1 MRLSGKTKVFSR
13 CLGAVFACLLLS
25 SQVFAVTLQSVR
37 MHEAPDSTRVVF
49 DTNGKVRF
57 KVFTLDNPH
66 RVVVDLLNVNGQGD
80 FDPSMVA
87 VARERVEALRAAPR
101 GSGYRVVIDV
111 RKTLKPNAF
120 TLRPID
126 PYGHRLVVDL
136 IDPDQKPRILA
147 QPRSRP
153 DRNVIVAIDAGHGG
167 DDPGAIGPRNILEK
181 QVVLQIAKK
190 VKKRIDNMQGFK
202 ALLIRTG
209 DYYLTHRRRTELA
222 RQARADLFL
231 SIHADSFKMASVSGA
246 SVYTLSDRGA
256 TSETAAYLAER
267 ENRSDLL
274 GGVGDVSLSNRDP
287 VVAHVLLDLSMD
299 ANRSESIA
307 AGEAILANMGRV
319 TKLHKRGVEQA
330 AFVVLKSPDMP
341 SLLIET
347 GFISNPKEAKR
358 LSQADHQNNL
368 ARAIARG
375 VKQYAHSNPPPGTLL
390 AKLGGDMRYTI
401 VRGDTLSTIAQRYGI
416 SSTTL
421 KSLNGLTTD
430 RIRVGQVILIPSGG

>member
-1 MRLSGKTKVFSR
+1 MPTMLQPETFTSLMPKTRPVMR
-13 CLGAVFACLLLS
+13 FASQFTGLLLILLLAF
-25 SQVFAVTLQSVR
+25 QVHGVTLQGVR
-37 MHEAPDSTRVVF
+37 MHEAPDSTRIVF
-49 DTNGKVRF
+49 DTNGEVRF
-57 KVFTLDNPH
+57 KVHTLDNPH
-66 RVVVDLLNVNGQGD
+66 RVVVDLYNVNDQGD
-80 FDPSMVA
+80 FDPSVVA
-87 VARERVEALRAAPR
+87 VARDRIKALRAARR
-101 GSGYRVVIDV
+101 GDGYRVVIDV
-111 RKTLKPNAF
+111 TKSLKPNAF

-136 IDPDQKPRILA
+136 FDPDHQRRISKPPRQK
-147 QPRSRP
+147 P

-167 DDPGAIGPRNILEK
+167 DDPGAIGPRKIFEK
-181 QVVLQIAKK
+181 QVVLQIARK
-190 VKKRIDNMQGFK
+190 VKKRIDAMPGFEG
-202 ALLIRTG
+202 LLIRTG
-209 DYYLTHRRRTELA
+209 DYYLTHRKRTELA

-231 SIHADSFKMASVSGA
+231 SIHSDSFKQASVSGA

-274 GGVGDVSLSNRDP
+274 GGVGDVRLSDRDE

-319 TKLHKRGVEQA
+319 TKLHKQSVEQA

-358 LSQADHQNNL
+358 TGANH
-368 ARAIARG
+368 
-375 VKQYAHSNPPPGTLL
+375 AH
-390 AKLGGDMRYTI
+390 
-401 VRGDTLSTIAQRYGI
+401 
-416 SSTTL
+416 
-421 KSLNGLTTD
+421 
-430 RIRVGQVILIPSGG
+430 